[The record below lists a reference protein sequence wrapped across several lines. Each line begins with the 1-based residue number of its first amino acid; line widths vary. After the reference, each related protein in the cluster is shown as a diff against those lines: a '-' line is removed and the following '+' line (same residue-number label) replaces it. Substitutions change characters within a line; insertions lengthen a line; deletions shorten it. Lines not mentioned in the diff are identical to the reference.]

1 MCVDP
6 ATMAMTAAAVS
17 SLSQV
22 GQGIVQYQQ
31 GKASEKAYK
40 RAARSELQKTAYDES
55 NMRQEA
61 RQFASRQR
69 LQMLAQGGDVASG
82 TNEAIATAD
91 ARTLEMQALMRRY
104 EGETEAE
111 NLRTQGRQAARAG
124 TIGAGFSFISAGVEA
139 MQGAEQWQSL
149 KGSGG
154 SQMKLSAKKLRAK
167 GP

>member
-6 ATMAMTAAAVS
+6 ATMALAATAVS
-17 SLSQV
+17 SASQV
-22 GQGIVQYQQ
+22 AQGVLGYQQ

-40 RAARSELQKTAYDES
+40 QAARSELQKTVYEES
-55 NMRQEA
+55 NMRREA
-61 RQFASRQR
+61 QQFASRQR

-104 EGETEAE
+104 EGEVAAE
-111 NLRTQGRQAARAG
+111 NLRTQGRQEARAG
-124 TIGAGFSFISAGVEA
+124 AIGAGFSFVSAGVEA
-139 MQGAEQWQSL
+139 MQGASQWQGL
-149 KGSGG
+149 KGSGKA
-154 SQMKLSAKKLRAK
+154 QMKLRTKMG